1 MNKPSVMK
9 HQFSQVPQVA
19 IPRSTFKRDHTYKTT
34 FDAGK
39 LIPFYA
45 DEVLPGDS
53 VNLNATLFGRLA
65 TPLAPIMDNIYLDT
79 HYFFVPNR
87 LIQDNF
93 KKMMG
98 EQKNPSDST
107 DYLVPQLVDN
117 NNTGFAEG
125 SLEDYLGLPIANQA
139 TGLSVSAYWRRAY
152 GLIWNEFFRDQNLQD
167 SVEVATD
174 QGPDNLSSVDY
185 QILPRGK
192 RHDYFTSAL
201 PWPQKGP
208 GVELPLAGEAPIYGN
223 DNTGIRLKGIDSGAG
238 GRLMRYDSVGLTTTS
253 GFNNGEDVN
262 LPTKA
267 SGIDSQ
273 IYTDL
278 SQAEPVTINE
288 LRKAFA
294 LQKLAEKNARSGTRY
309 TEIIKG
315 HFNVTSP
322 DARLQ
327 RPEFLGGGSSRIN
340 ITPVA
345 QTSASNLLARTPPQT
360 SEAST
365 PQGTL
370 AGYGTF
376 ANSGDGFTKSFT
388 EHGVIIGL
396 VSARADLTYQNGVD
410 RMFNRKTKY
419 DFYWP
424 TLAHLGEQEIL
435 NKEIYADGTTANDE
449 GVFGYQERWSE
460 YRYKNSKI
468 TSKFRSNA
476 SGSLDLWHLSQEFAD
491 TPTLS
496 DEFIKEQPPI
506 DRVIAVQSE
515 PQFIM
520 DSHIQCRTA
529 RPMPTYSV
537 PGLGHN
543 L

>member
-34 FDAGK
+34 FDSGK

-45 DEVLPGDS
+45 DEVLPGDT

-107 DYLVPQLVDN
+107 DYLVPQLVDD

-139 TGLSVSAYWRRAY
+139 TGLSVSSYWRRAY

-174 QGPDNLSSVDY
+174 QGPDNLSTVDY

-208 GVELPLAGEAPIYGN
+208 GVELPLGGSAPVVADGAFTVNDFAGTTYPIKFGSDSDHFLVRDGTGTPN
-223 DNTGIRLKGIDSGAG
+223 DDGPITFESGLA
-238 GRLMRYDSVGLTTTS
+238 
-253 GFNNGEDVN
+253 
-262 LPTKA
+262 A
-267 SGIDSQ
+267 
-273 IYTDL
+273 DL
-278 SQAEPVTINE
+278 SSAEPVTINE

-340 ITPVA
+340 ITPIA
-345 QTSASNLLARTPPQT
+345 QTAPAANRAQT
-360 SEAST
+360 AL
-365 PQGTL
+365 GDL

-376 ANSGDGFTKSFT
+376 ANEGDGFTKSFT

-468 TSKFRSNA
+468 TSRFRSNA

-496 DEFIKEQPPI
+496 EEFIKEQPPI
-506 DRVIAVQSE
+506 DRVIAVQTE

>member
-1 MNKPSVMK
+1 MI

-107 DYLVPQLVDN
+107 DFLVPQLVDD
-117 NNTGFAEG
+117 NNTGFVEG
-125 SLEDYLGLPIANQA
+125 SLEDYLGLPIAQQA
-139 TGLSVSAYWRRAY
+139 KGLSVSAYWRRAY

-174 QGPDNLSSVDY
+174 QGPDNLSTVDY

-208 GVELPLAGEAPIYGN
+208 GVELPLGGSAPVVANDYLRVTNGTSVSKLYNTATDDARIRVTQANFGDLTYHSGLEA
-223 DNTGIRLKGIDSGAG
+223 
-238 GRLMRYDSVGLTTTS
+238 
-253 GFNNGEDVN
+253 
-262 LPTKA
+262 
-267 SGIDSQ
+267 
-273 IYTDL
+273 DL
-278 SQAEPVTINE
+278 SGSEPVTINE

-360 SEAST
+360 AENST

-376 ANSGDGFTKSFT
+376 ANEGDGFTKSFT

-468 TSKFRSNA
+468 TNKFRSNA
-476 SGSLDLWHLSQEFAD
+476 SRSLDLWHLSQEFAD